1 MIVASAVVPGP
12 ASVVVDASALAA
24 VLFAEPAGALMQEK
38 LRDTRLIAPALLP
51 FELASIY
58 AKKCRRY
65 PKDVSL
71 LQRQWQWLRALALDL
86 HGVDFDAV
94 VRLALQHRL
103 TPYDASYLWLA
114 LDQNLP
120 LATLDTQLEA
130 AWKSIA

>member
-1 MIVASAVVPGP
+1 M
-12 ASVVVDASALAA
+12 
-24 VLFAEPAGALMQEK
+24 
-38 LRDTRLIAPALLP
+38 IAPALLP

-58 AKKCRRY
+58 AKKCHRY
-65 PKDVSL
+65 PKDVGL

-103 TPYDASYLWLA
+103 TTYDASYLWLA